1 MIWLTIVGW
10 RLYVLG
16 GHESGLRP
24 VMDGTLGRRRGDAGG
39 TQGGT
44 QEQLSS
50 LYSSILETGQGV
62 KQGFEE
68 KTLPPLLG

>member
-1 MIWLTIVGW
+1 MFWLTIVGW
-10 RLYVLG
+10 RLYILD

-24 VMDGTLGRRRGDAGG
+24 RDGWDAGG
-39 TQGGT
+39 TQGGRREQLSGA